1 MCRELRVEM
10 RNKSRRLKG
19 LLNLLTDDI
28 YRINSDSEDFDL
40 ICLEESI
47 NDAKET
53 LQMFVDG
60 VTELEYVLYLSKNDR
75 SSMK

>member
-10 RNKSRRLKG
+10 RTKSRRLKG

-28 YRINSDSEDFDL
+28 LHINSDSEDFDL

-47 NDAKET
+47 SDAKET
-53 LQMFVDG
+53 LQMFIDG
-60 VTELEYVLYLSKNDR
+60 VTELEYVLYLSKHDR
-75 SSMK
+75 SRE

>member
-10 RNKSRRLKG
+10 RTKSRRLKG

-28 YRINSDSEDFDL
+28 HHINSDSEDFDL

-60 VTELEYVLYLSKNDR
+60 VTELEYVLYLSKHDR
-75 SSMK
+75 SRE

>member
-10 RNKSRRLKG
+10 RTKSRRLKG
-19 LLNLLTDDI
+19 LLNLLTDDVFH
-28 YRINSDSEDFDL
+28 INSDSEDFDL
-40 ICLEESI
+40 VCLEESI

-75 SSMK
+75 SRE